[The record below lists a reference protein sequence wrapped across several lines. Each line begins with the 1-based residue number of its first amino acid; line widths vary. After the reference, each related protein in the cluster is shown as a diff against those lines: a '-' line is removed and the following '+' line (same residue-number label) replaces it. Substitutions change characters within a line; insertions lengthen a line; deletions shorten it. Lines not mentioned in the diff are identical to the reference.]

1 MQNIYDYTGIFR
13 AAMTH
18 GEADEIATKLQDF
31 EWTTHGNTA
40 DRSIEYDV
48 DTDFSVAHETAG
60 DDRMRTIMSNV
71 IDGALVRYR
80 RRHFCGVNNRSV
92 VRFNKNDTN
101 TKMELNIDHMHSLFD
116 GDRRGIPI
124 LSMMGVL
131 NDDFEGGM
139 FVFNEHKEVRLEKG
153 DVLIFPSNFIYR
165 HKVRLVTSGTR
176 YSWMSWA
183 Y

>member
-1 MQNIYDYTGIFR
+1 
-13 AAMTH
+13 
-18 GEADEIATKLQDF
+18 
-31 EWTTHGNTA
+31 
-40 DRSIEYDV
+40 
-48 DTDFSVAHETAG
+48 
-60 DDRMRTIMSNV
+60 
-71 IDGALVRYR
+71 
-80 RRHFCGVNNRSV
+80 
-92 VRFNKNDTN
+92 
-101 TKMELNIDHMHSLFD
+101 MELNIDNMHSLFD